1 MTAPSLTGWPARI
14 LALSTHLGAMDATR
28 TFRHQDYELLCS
40 AKPMASGRYTATLVV
55 CKQVWPTRP
64 RVIAMRHVDYGTE
77 GVAIDAA
84 HAQGVE
90 WILNYG

>member
-1 MTAPSLTGWPARI
+1 
-14 LALSTHLGAMDATR
+14 MDATR

-40 AKPMASGRYTATLVV
+40 AKVIDSGRYTAALVV

-64 RVIAMRHVDYGTE
+64 RVIAMRRGDYLTQE
-77 GVAIDAA
+77 LAIDAA
-84 HAQGVE
+84 RVQGVQ